1 MTRGQ
6 SSVTLG
12 ITGGVKMAGLPL
24 SARGKSAS
32 GLHRSTVVP
41 DWPASAGIAAA
52 IANARTVR
60 DNRMARPPPSGAP
73 RYYRL
78 KHGARW
84 RFDAGSPG
92 ITEEPD
98 MKITEVTL
106 TLFSWDSI
114 PPTSYGH
121 RTARPTG
128 KSDLGLLRIITDEGI
143 EGHAFL
149 GTSSN
154 PASLDGPALIR
165 FLKPVVIDQDPL
177 DRERLNRLLWARAR
191 AATVRSIGAMDIALW
206 DIAGKKAGLPIHRLI
221 GTCRDKIPA
230 YASSEIHAAPEQYAE
245 QAQHYKSTGWAAYK
259 IHPPQR
265 WRDDIKVCEAVRK
278 AVGDDYTVMLDSTWS
293 YRYEE
298 ALRVGRAIEEMNFY
312 WYEDPLA
319 DQDLYNYVKLK
330 QKLDIPILATEYPI
344 GGLDSYIPW
353 VTERATDFLR
363 GDVAVKGGIT
373 TILKAAHLAEA
384 FRMNFETHH
393 GGNSLNNVANLH
405 VIMAIRNTEFFEV
418 LLPDAMQKYGLAQ
431 DITPDRDGF
440 VHAPTAPGLGADI
453 DFELVER
460 KKLGVLS

>member
-1 MTRGQ
+1 MSAR
-6 SSVTLG
+6 LG
-12 ITGGVKMAGLPL
+12 IA
-24 SARGKSAS
+24 
-32 GLHRSTVVP
+32 
-41 DWPASAGIAAA
+41 
-52 IANARTVR
+52 
-60 DNRMARPPPSGAP
+60 
-73 RYYRL
+73 
-78 KHGARW
+78 
-84 RFDAGSPG
+84 
-92 ITEEPD
+92 EEPD
-98 MKITEVTL
+98 MKITDVTL

-114 PPTSYGH
+114 PPTTYGH
-121 RTARPTG
+121 HTARPTG

-165 FLKPVVIDQDPL
+165 FLKPVVMDQDPL

-230 YASSEIHAAPEQYAE
+230 YASSEIHLGPEQYAE

-265 WRDDIKVCEAVRK
+265 WRDDITVCEAVRK

-431 DITPDRDGF
+431 DIAPDRDGF

-453 DFELVER
+453 DFELIER

>member
-1 MTRGQ
+1 
-6 SSVTLG
+6 
-12 ITGGVKMAGLPL
+12 
-24 SARGKSAS
+24 
-32 GLHRSTVVP
+32 
-41 DWPASAGIAAA
+41 
-52 IANARTVR
+52 
-60 DNRMARPPPSGAP
+60 
-73 RYYRL
+73 
-78 KHGARW
+78 
-84 RFDAGSPG
+84 
-92 ITEEPD
+92 

-121 RTARPTG
+121 HTARPTG

-165 FLKPVVIDQDPL
+165 FLKPVVMDQDPL

-230 YASSEIHAAPEQYAE
+230 YASSEIHLGPEQYAE

-265 WRDDIKVCEAVRK
+265 WRDDITVCEAVRK

-393 GGNSLNNVANLH
+393 GGNSLNSVANLH

-431 DITPDRDGF
+431 DIAPDRDGF

-453 DFELVER
+453 DFELIER